1 MSGQVLS
8 PAAPASTAGPALNQL
23 VAVATAIPIFVGYTE
38 LARDAAADLT
48 YVPTMVSS
56 MAQFLQ
62 YFGSAQAGY
71 RNGAPPP
78 GFIYTSEPATPLPYQ
93 SAPDCPRFHLYYC
106 MALFFANGGGSCY
119 VLSIGSYA
127 QAAVQGLAA
136 ADYAGV
142 WPLLAK
148 CGDATMLLLPDT
160 LLLTHAGW
168 TEVTQQALCHC
179 AIQGNLIAIF
189 DVWQGYL
196 PADGSAADPV
206 RGSDGQGGFYPLGA
220 FNACYNSYGVAY
232 YPWIQTSVVGTASID
247 YTWLSAASRPA
258 LVADLAE
265 EARTLLPGPAE
276 QRQAYIDGVL
286 AAMLA
291 PPEPLTVRRV
301 HLQVQ
306 TVSPLYRRV
315 ISQIAASVNLLPP
328 SGAIAGVYVAN
339 DAQYGV
345 WHTPA
350 NTGIAAAVAAAVT
363 LDDSEQAALSMAPDG
378 IAINAIR
385 NFPNRG
391 LVIWGARTMDGN
403 SDDWRYISVR
413 RTAIMLEQ
421 SIRFALQCFMYQP
434 NDAPTWA
441 AVHALISRFLH
452 EQWQAGALAGERP
465 GDAYAVTVGVGST
478 MNEDD
483 VACGYLRVQVLL
495 ALARPGEFTALSFVQ
510 EMPPG

>member
-1 MSGQVLS
+1 MSAQVLS
-8 PAAPASTAGPALNQL
+8 PGVPVAAADPALNRV

-38 LARDAAADLT
+38 LARNGAADLT

-78 GFIYTSEPATPLPYQ
+78 GFLYTTEPATPLPYQ
-93 SAPDCPRFHLYYC
+93 SAPDCPRFHLYYS
-106 MALFFANGGGSCY
+106 MALFFANGGSSCY

-127 QAAVQGLAA
+127 QAAGRGPAP

-148 CGDATMLLLPDT
+148 CGDATMLLLPDA

-168 TEVTQQALCHC
+168 SEVSQQALCHC
-179 AIQGNLIAIF
+179 AIQGSLIAIF
-189 DVWQGYL
+189 DVWHGYL

-206 RGSDGQGGFYPLGA
+206 RGSDGQGGCYPLGA

-232 YPWIQTSVVGTASID
+232 YPWIHTCVVGTGSID

-258 LVADLAE
+258 LVADLTT
-265 EARTLLPGPAE
+265 EAQTLLAGSAE

-291 PPEPLTVRRV
+291 APDPLTVRRT
-301 HLQVQ
+301 HLRLQ

-315 ISQIAASVNLLPP
+315 IEQIAASVNLLPP
-328 SGAIAGVYVAN
+328 GGAIAGVYASN
-339 DAQYGV
+339 DAERGV

-350 NTGIAAAVAAAVT
+350 NTGIVAALAAAVSIS
-363 LDDSEQAALSMAPDG
+363 DSEQAALSTPPDG

-391 LVIWGARTMDGN
+391 LVIWGARTLDGN
-403 SDDWRYISVR
+403 SSDWRYISVR

-421 SIRFALQCFMYQP
+421 SIKFALQSFMYQP

-441 AVHALISRFLH
+441 AVNALISRFLH
-452 EQWQAGALAGERP
+452 EQWQAGALVGERP
-465 GDAYAVTVGVGST
+465 GEAYSVAVGVGST

-483 VACGYLRVQVLL
+483 VACGYLRLQVLL
-495 ALARPGEFTALSFVQ
+495 ALARPAEFTALSFVQ